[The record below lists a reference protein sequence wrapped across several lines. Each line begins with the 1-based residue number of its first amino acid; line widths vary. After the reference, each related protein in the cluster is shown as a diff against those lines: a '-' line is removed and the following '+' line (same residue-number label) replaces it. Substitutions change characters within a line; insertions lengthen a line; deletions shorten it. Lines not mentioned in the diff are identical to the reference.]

1 MTLFGVEEV
10 LPRGNESELSGPE
23 LREQVATAADALSTA
38 VGEDPQVLRR
48 RLLKL
53 VNLPRLSDTDDH
65 DLREVL
71 RELRVCEQEGKGAYR
86 ARLRRVTRVDRP
98 AGIGRLPRPRSV
110 KPASAAGACG
120 LCSDGYSVGDLIG
133 RTPSP
138 EELPYIPMGWLCWHC
153 LVQRRQQPRRR
164 DVLLRLFHALFAGDG
179 AGLNG
184 IECGVLLEWLTEDPA
199 LANSKP
205 WTADPL
211 ENTLVRLRTSVADG
225 KPTTWIS
232 TQTVHTIVA
241 VLQEAPASPSTTAQD
256 VGMLAALVQHL
267 AEWETNPAGLQPSR
281 YGTGWRFRQQTI
293 ALTEHPTVLSQL
305 GGPFFLFQCKTTK
318 TGQLVEPS

>member
-10 LPRGNESELSGPE
+10 LPCGNEAELAGTE
-23 LREQVATAADALSTA
+23 LREQAAKTADALAAT
-38 VGEDPQVLRR
+38 VGEDPQTLRR

-71 RELRVCEQEGKGAYR
+71 RELRVCEQEGRGAHR
-86 ARLRRVTRVDRP
+86 TRLRRVTRVDRP
-98 AGIGRLPRPRSV
+98 AGIARLPRPRSV

-120 LCSDGYSVGDLIG
+120 LCRDGYCAGDLIG

-138 EELPYIPMGWLCWHC
+138 EDLPYIPMGWLCWHC
-153 LVQRRQQPRRR
+153 LVQRRHQPRRR
-164 DVLLRLFHALFAGDG
+164 DVLMRVFHALFAGDG
-179 AGLNG
+179 VGLNG

-199 LANSKP
+199 LTDSKP

-225 KPTTWIS
+225 KPTTWLS
-232 TQTVHTIVA
+232 HQTAHTIIA
-241 VLQEAPASPSTTAQD
+241 VLQEAPASPATTPQD
-256 VGMLAALVQHL
+256 DEMLAALVQHV
-267 AEWETNPAGLQPSR
+267 AEWATNPADVQSAR
-281 YGTGWRFRQQTI
+281 YGTGWRFRQQVL

-305 GGPFFLFQCKTTK
+305 GGPFFLYQCKTTQA
-318 TGQLVEPS
+318 GQLVEPS